1 MKLVLAAL
9 AGALALAVP
18 AAAANAPTGSA
29 KGLAL
34 LAKIERAYRNVPA
47 VKLYGNT
54 NDVRAQF
61 VIVLRHGV
69 GVAESFSALAAQGSE
84 RLVTHGGATYELRV
98 GTTCWRK
105 LGPRNRASLEDVG
118 VRFPLSHRTR
128 VSAPKLTAGAWQLP
142 VHMEGKFKGEGGD
155 AILVVDP
162 HTYRIRANIDHT
174 GGANTVEHVV
184 ALKQAPKLPPPTPL
198 C

>member
-1 MKLVLAAL
+1 MKVTVAVLVGALTLAA
-9 AGALALAVP
+9 P
-18 AAAANAPTGSA
+18 AAAANAPTGNA

-47 VKLYGNT
+47 VKLYGSTSSVN
-54 NDVRAQF
+54 AQF
-61 VIVLRHGV
+61 VIVLRHGI
-69 GVAESFSALAAQGSE
+69 GVAEAFAAIAPQGSE

-105 LGPRNRASLEDVG
+105 LALRNTASLEDVG
-118 VRFPLSHRTR
+118 VHFPLSYRTR

-155 AILVVDP
+155 AVLVVDP
-162 HTYRIRANIDHT
+162 HTYRIRANIART
-174 GGANTVEHVV
+174 NGANTVEHVV
-184 ALKQAPKLPPPTPL
+184 ALKKAPTLPLPTPL